1 MGRDVASGLGS
12 GEAGRG
18 GIGGD
23 KMEFKDDHLFR
34 AAPTIHFLKWL
45 LAFFYILIEQ
55 REKLA
60 LGQKL
65 CSYTFQGHARVL
77 RGSNHT
83 KSHC

>member
-34 AAPTIHFLKWL
+34 AAPTIHFLK
-45 LAFFYILIEQ
+45 
-55 REKLA
+55 
-60 LGQKL
+60 
-65 CSYTFQGHARVL
+65 
-77 RGSNHT
+77 
-83 KSHC
+83 